1 MTRLVTKKEC
11 KECKEVKLLENF
23 DVITTRDTY
32 LSICKPCRRKRN
44 RDYYINR
51 RIDIK
56 KWLFDYLSQNPCVD
70 CNESDPMR
78 LQLDHR
84 EDKKF
89 DVGKSFIGKS
99 KTLAD
104 VQAEV
109 AKCDVRCANCHQV
122 KTHGEQ
128 NTWKYRMH
136 LERNQHV

>member
-32 LSICKPCRRKRN
+32 LAICKPCRRQRN

-89 DVGKSFIGKS
+89 DVGKSLIGKS

-128 NTWKYRMH
+128 NTWKYRMQ